1 MPPGLIAKMSLPEC
15 SHHSVTGW
23 EIGRDLWWTV
33 QVRHDIL
40 NVLTG
45 HTVCMYF
52 TNIDPDK
59 IITDVKYLRRKSPS
73 WKKEVNLIFVSSVFF
88 CDDTVE
94 ILELAIPLFLG
105 TCIKCSLFYKENVKI
120 YISNSV
126 FFCIELYDN
135 LY

>member
-1 MPPGLIAKMSLPEC
+1 M
-15 SHHSVTGW
+15 
-23 EIGRDLWWTV
+23 
-33 QVRHDIL
+33 L
-40 NVLTG
+40 NTSEE
-45 HTVCMYF
+45 
-52 TNIDPDK
+52 
-59 IITDVKYLRRKSPS
+59 RAQAE
-73 WKKEVNLIFVSSVFF
+73 KKEVNLIFVSSVFF

-94 ILELAIPLFLG
+94 ILEWAIPLFLG